1 MIAVLLSLAL
11 ILANGAFVAYE
22 FALIA
27 ANRSQFEGDGAGRTS
42 RAVRNGFSDLSM
54 QLAGAQVG
62 ITVCSLVLGQVGEPV
77 VAHFIEGFIE
87 GSVSEEVT
95 RAIGLV
101 IALTIVSFLH
111 LVVGE
116 MIPKNIAISK
126 PNVSLRWLVLPYQ
139 AYLAL
144 VRPFVL
150 MLNWLAVVGVRLF
163 GVEARDEL
171 KTSHTT
177 AELATIVASA
187 AETGSI
193 DDESAELLHGA
204 LDFAERPV
212 LEVASLLND
221 TASIRF
227 GATSSQA
234 ERVVRSSGQ
243 TRLPVLAPARGQ
255 NRLVGYLHAKD
266 LLAIDPED
274 RFRPIPE
281 RMVRPM
287 VLVRAEQPVIE
298 VLRMMRSRRRQL
310 AVVISEDGPVAVVSV
325 EQIIRALIAS
335 NTVADV

>member
-1 MIAVLLSLAL
+1 MTAVIVSLGL

-27 ANRSQFEGDGAGRTS
+27 ANRSQFETDSDGRIS
-42 RAVRNGFSDLSM
+42 RAVRTGFSDLSM

-62 ITVCSLVLGQVGEPV
+62 ITVCSLVLGFVAEPV
-77 VAHFIEGFIE
+77 VAHFIEGLIE
-87 GSVSEEVT
+87 SSVSEDLT
-95 RAIGLV
+95 RVIGLV
-101 IALTIVSFLH
+101 VALTIVSFLH
-111 LVVGE
+111 LLVGE

-144 VRPFVL
+144 VRPFVRL
-150 MLNWLAVVGVRLF
+150 LNWLAVVGVRLF

-171 KTSHTT
+171 MSSHTT

-193 DDESAELLHGA
+193 DGESAVLLHGA
-204 LDFAERPV
+204 LDFAQRPV
-212 LEVASLLND
+212 LGVASLLDD
-221 TASIRF
+221 TATIRF
-227 GATSSQA
+227 GATSFQA

-243 TRLPVLAPARGQ
+243 TRVPVLAPARGQ